1 MNNTTNLTAVAERII
16 KRRRWLVEWRTNDC
30 TSANF
35 KLDRTAVKLKD
46 GEHPLQTRHD
56 PHRDRLPWQ
65 QLNESERP
73 GIQYLAPKSLI
84 VRHVYNCSRTEI
96 FRELRSILANDG
108 SPNDSIRRF
117 KWEIHQRTFQKIF
130 LKKSAELKNWTN
142 FSSNVEQSASNH
154 LKSSIS
160 KEIESFD
167 WKASKLFIGTSWQVQ
182 ANGPKFDGWRGKSI
196 KDRHQVSE
204 SDGDC
209 SWHSI
214 STQPIQS
221 ECHRLL
227 LYLWQQQMCHE
238 DDKERKPSNNNS

>member
-1 MNNTTNLTAVAERII
+1 MIARPPTSNWIEPRWNLKTGSIHCRLVMIRIGIGCHGNRWMNLNGQESNIWRPNRLSSATYITAAEQRYFGSCDRFWQTTDHPMTASDASNEKFTKEHFKRFFLKNQRNLKIERI
-16 KRRRWLVEWRTNDC
+16 
-30 TSANF
+30 F
-35 KLDRTAVKLKD
+35 
-46 GEHPLQTRHD
+46 
-56 PHRDRLPWQ
+56 
-65 QLNESERP
+65 
-73 GIQYLAPKSLI
+73 
-84 VRHVYNCSRTEI
+84 
-96 FRELRSILANDG
+96 F
-108 SPNDSIRRF
+108 
-117 KWEIHQRTFQKIF
+117 
-130 LKKSAELKNWTN
+130 
-142 FSSNVEQSASNH
+142 SNVEQSASNH